1 MVIEWTK
8 KERRES
14 ARRIMASNID
24 RHQTGRKL
32 TPEAREKAIEF
43 AVDAWKGNMGNG
55 TASDLGIK
63 HVTTGVLKD

>member
-1 MVIEWTK
+1 MVIRWTK
-8 KERRES
+8 EERRDN
-14 ARRIMASNID
+14 ARKIMAGNID

-55 TASDLGIK
+55 TASELGIK
-63 HVTTGVLKD
+63 HVTREVLKD